1 MSYQIMIR
9 KLALSSIVALILQS
23 CAIQDQEPAVGEGV
37 APGEVNISTITTL
50 DHAEVYAREEDTG
63 RQRIIADLLFEG
75 LQALDADRLLTPVD
89 DNAHAR
95 FKRVLAYDPNNEIAH
110 QGLKDIVIRYIELAG
125 DATRQG
131 LFSDAELMIERAQ
144 FVDDHPAITQAWI
157 DLQEE
162 INSGDLFFKLDD
174 REFARR
180 SETAQEQLKDIA
192 RQAEKHNAFFLI
204 TAPNDDLARWMF
216 SVMRE
221 AVEGYRLRGNIELTV
236 RTSIRLRITRN

>member
-9 KLALSSIVALILQS
+9 KLALSSIAALILQS

-50 DHAEVYAREEDTG
+50 DHAEVYAREEDTD

-95 FKRVLAYDPNNEIAH
+95 FKRVLAYDPSNEIAH
-110 QGLKDIVIRYIELAG
+110 QGLDDIVIRYVELAG
-125 DATRQG
+125 DASRQG

-144 FVDDHPAITQAWI
+144 FVDEDHPAITQAWI
-157 DLQEE
+157 GLQEE

-192 RQAEKHNAFFLI
+192 RQAEKHNLNTKTQKHKPNTGLGPGPGGCRARPGSGHI
-204 TAPNDDLARWMF
+204 TNHNIGP
-216 SVMRE
+216 
-221 AVEGYRLRGNIELTV
+221 LRPQN
-236 RTSIRLRITRN
+236 R